1 VDSDSRIAD
10 GYRRA
15 IPRRHFVAEPR
26 SPIGRFVGPWP
37 KIGIRP
43 AIDGR
48 RNGVRESL
56 EAQTVAMA
64 RGAAEILSAGLR
76 YPDGQPVQCV
86 VPDDCIGGVV
96 EAARAADLFRRE
108 GVGVSITVTPC
119 WCYGSETMDMDPL
132 TPKAVWG
139 FNGTERPGAVYLA
152 AVLAAHAQKG
162 LPAFGIYGRDV
173 QDAGDSA
180 IPGDVRDRLLRFARA
195 GLAAAIMRG
204 KSYLSLGGVSM
215 GIAGSIVDHGFFE
228 RQLGMRVE
236 SVDMSEI
243 TRRIDEEIYDPAE
256 FARAHEWVRANCREG
271 EDRNTPDQTRSRAHK
286 DRDWQTVV
294 KMFLIARDLLVGN
307 PRLAELGF
315 GEEALGHNAILGG
328 FQGQRQWTDHSPN
341 GDFMEALLNSSFDW
355 NGVRAP
361 YVFATEND
369 SLNGASMLFGNLL
382 TNTAQVFADVRTFW
396 SPEAVRR
403 VTGHT
408 LEGRAAGGVMH
419 LINSGAASLDAAGG
433 LRRDGDPVLKPFWE
447 IGDDEVRRSLDATR
461 WCPAVTG
468 YFRGGGFSSLFTT
481 PGGMPVTMARI
492 NLVHGV
498 GPVLQLAEGWTVD
511 LTAEVHD
518 ALDARTDPTW
528 PTQWFAPV
536 LTGSGPFRDV
546 YSVMA
551 GWGANHCAL
560 SYGHIGEDLI
570 SLAAV
575 LRIPVSMH
583 NVPAE
588 RLFRPSTWNSFGTSD
603 PEGADYR
610 ACAALGPLYGRG

>member
-1 VDSDSRIAD
+1 
-10 GYRRA
+10 
-15 IPRRHFVAEPR
+15 VATT
-26 SPIGRFVGPWP
+26 SSTGRYVGGWP

-56 EAQTVAMA
+56 EEQTMGQA
-64 RGAAEILSAGLR
+64 RSAAEFLSTNLR
-76 YPDGQPVQCV
+76 YPDGTQVECV
-86 VPDDCIGGVV
+86 LPDDCIGGVV
-96 EAARAADLFRRE
+96 EAARADELFRRE
-108 GVGVSITVTPC
+108 GVGVSLTVTPC

-132 TPKAVWG
+132 LPKAVWG

-173 QDAGDSA
+173 QDVGDGT
-180 IPGDVRDRLLRFARA
+180 IPGDVQEKLLRFARA

-228 RQLGMRVE
+228 RHLGMRVE
-236 SVDMSEI
+236 SVDMSEL
-243 TRRIDEEIYDPAE
+243 TRRIEEGIFDPAE
-256 FARAHEWVRANCREG
+256 FARAHKWVRANCREG
-271 EDRNTPDQTRSRAHK
+271 DDRNTPDQTRSRVQK
-286 DRDWQTVV
+286 DRDWETVV
-294 KMFLIARDLLVGN
+294 RMFLIARDLLVGN
-307 PRLAELGF
+307 PRLADLGF
-315 GEEALGHNAILGG
+315 GEEAMGHNAILGG
-328 FQGQRQWTDHSPN
+328 FQGQRQWTDHAPN
-341 GDFMEALLNSSFDW
+341 GDFMEAFLNSSFDW
-355 NGVRAP
+355 DGIRAP

-369 SLNGASMLFGNLL
+369 SLNGAAMLFGYLL
-382 TNTAQVFADVRTFW
+382 TNTAQVFADVRTYW
-396 SPEAVRR
+396 SPDAVRR

-408 LEGRAAGGVMH
+408 LEGRAAGGVIH
-419 LINSGAASLDAAGG
+419 LINSGAATLDAAGG
-433 LRRDGDPVLKPFWE
+433 LRRGNEPAMKPFWE
-447 IGDDEVRRSLDATR
+447 ITAKEAAKSLASTT

-468 YFRGGGFSSLFTT
+468 YFRGGGYSSLFTT

-492 NLVHGV
+492 NLVQGV
-498 GPVLQLAEGWTVD
+498 GPVFQLAEGWTVD
-511 LTAEVHD
+511 LPPAVHET
-518 ALDARTDPTW
+518 LNLRTDPTW
-528 PTQWFAPV
+528 PTQWFAPI
-536 LTGSGPFRDV
+536 LTGSGAFKDV

-551 GWGANHCAL
+551 NWGANHCAM

-583 NVPAE
+583 NVAGD
-588 RLFRPSTWNSFGTSD
+588 RLFRPAVWNSLGTAD

-610 ACAALGPLYGRG
+610 TCANFGPLYARS

>member
-1 VDSDSRIAD
+1 MVKPALST
-10 GYRRA
+10 
-15 IPRRHFVAEPR
+15 
-26 SPIGRFVGPWP
+26 GRYVGSWP

-56 EAQTVAMA
+56 EDQTMGLA
-64 RGAAEILSAGLR
+64 RSAAEFLSANLR
-76 YPDGQPVQCV
+76 YPDGKPVECV

-96 EAARAADLFRRE
+96 EAARAAERFRRE

-152 AVLAAHAQKG
+152 AVLAGHAQKG
-162 LPAFGIYGRDV
+162 LPAFGIYGHEV
-173 QDAGDSA
+173 QDAADGT
-180 IPGDVRDRLLRFARA
+180 IPADVQEKLLRFARA
-195 GLAAAIMRG
+195 ALAAAIMRG

-215 GIAGSIVDHGFFE
+215 GIAGSIVDQGFFE
-228 RQLGMRVE
+228 RYLGMRVE
-236 SVDMSEI
+236 AVDMSEL
-243 TRRIDEEIYDPAE
+243 TRRIDEGIFDPAE
-256 FARAHEWVRANCREG
+256 FARAHRWARANCREG
-271 EDRNTPDQTRSRAHK
+271 ADRNTPDQTHSREQK
-286 DRDWQTVV
+286 DRDWETVV

-315 GEEALGHNAILGG
+315 GEEAMGHNAILGG

-341 GDFMEALLNSSFDW
+341 GDFMEAMLNSSFDW
-355 NGVRAP
+355 DGIRAP

-369 SLNGASMLFGNLL
+369 SLNGASMLFGYLL
-382 TNTAQVFADVRTFW
+382 TNTAQVFADVRTYW

-403 VTGHT
+403 VTSHT
-408 LEGRAAGGVMH
+408 LVGPAAGGVIH
-419 LINSGAASLDAAGG
+419 LINSGAATLDAAGG
-433 LRRDGDPVLKPFWE
+433 TRRDGQPAMKPFWE
-447 IGDDEVRRSLDATR
+447 IGVDEVKRALEATT

-468 YFRGGGFSSLFTT
+468 YFRGGGFSSLFVS
-481 PGGMPVTMARI
+481 PGGMPVTMTRI
-492 NLVHGV
+492 NLVHGL

-511 LTAEVHD
+511 LPPDVHRT
-518 ALDARTDPTW
+518 LDQRTDPTW
-528 PTQWFAPV
+528 PTQWFTPR
-536 LTGSGPFRDV
+536 LTGDGAFRDV
-546 YSVMA
+546 YSVMS
-551 GWGANHCAL
+551 GWGANHCAM

-570 SLAAV
+570 SLAAL

-583 NVPAE
+583 NVPVE
-588 RLFRPSTWNSFGTSD
+588 KLFRPSVWTALGTSD

-610 ACAALGPLYGRG
+610 ACAVFGPLYGRS